1 MLTLK
6 TKAKLNLCLHV
17 QNKRADG
24 YHNLHSIVAF
34 CEVGDELS
42 FALNEQLELKVNG
55 DFADNLQNES
65 DNIIIKS
72 ARHLQ
77 KYCGISHGASI
88 ILHKNLPI
96 ASGIGGGSGD
106 AAATLIAL
114 NQLWNL
120 NLTKKELTEIGL
132 KIGADVPVCLYG
144 KSCLMQGIGETIT
157 PIHLENNLYA
167 VLINPLTC
175 ISTADIFKNISHYSG
190 ELKLHTDLIATL
202 KHNHNDLQP
211 IAIKLC
217 PEIEAI
223 LEFLHSQNDVLLA
236 RMSGSGAT
244 CFALCDNL
252 ESAITLS
259 KKAKIAFPEYWVK
272 YGKIS

>member
-1 MLTLK
+1 MIK
-6 TKAKLNLCLHV
+6 IRSKAKLNLCL
-17 QNKRADG
+17 QIESKRNDG

-34 CEVGDELS
+34 CEVGDELI
-42 FALNEQLELKVNG
+42 FTLAEKLTLKITG
-55 DFADNLQNES
+55 DFANNLQNKYE
-65 DNIIIKS
+65 NIIIKS

-77 KYCGISHGASI
+77 KYCGTSLGASI
-88 ILHKNLPI
+88 LLHKNLPI

-120 NLTKKELTEIGL
+120 NLTKEELAEIGL

-144 KSCLMQGIGETIT
+144 KSCLMQGIGEKLT
-157 PIHLENNLYA
+157 PFELNGDLYA
-167 VLINPLTC
+167 VLVNPL
-175 ISTADIFKNISHYSG
+175 IAVSTADIFKNISHYSG
-190 ELKLHTDLIATL
+190 ALKLHTDLIATL
-202 KHNHNDLQP
+202 KHNCNDLQP
-211 IAIKLC
+211 STIKLC
-217 PEIEAI
+217 PEIDEI
-223 LEFLHSQNDVLLA
+223 LEFLHNANDVLLA

-259 KKAKIAFPEYWVK
+259 NKAKSAFPEYWVE